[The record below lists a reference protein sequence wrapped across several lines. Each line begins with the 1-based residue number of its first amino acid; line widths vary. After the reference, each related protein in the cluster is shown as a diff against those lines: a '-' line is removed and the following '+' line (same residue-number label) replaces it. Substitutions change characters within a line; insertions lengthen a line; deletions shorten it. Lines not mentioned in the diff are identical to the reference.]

1 MALVHRT
8 FMERALALA
17 REAADAGEV
26 PVGAVVAHRDKVVG
40 EGRNRVVELG
50 AATAHA
56 EMLAFAQALEK
67 SSGERLTECT
77 LYVTLEPCPMCAY
90 AAVLL
95 RVDRIVFGAYDP
107 KAGACGSVINILAE
121 PKFNH
126 MPELVGGVM
135 EEECGA
141 LLTAF
146 FEKIREGR

>member
-56 EMLAFAQALEK
+56 EMLAFAQALEEL
-67 SSGERLTECT
+67 SGERLTECT

>member
-1 MALVHRT
+1 
-8 FMERALALA
+8 MERALALA
-17 REAADAGEV
+17 REASDAGEV
-26 PVGAVVAHRDKVVG
+26 PIGAVVVHGDSVIG
-40 EGRNRVVELG
+40 EGRNRVFELG

-67 SSGERLTECT
+67 SSGGRLTGCT

-95 RVDRIVFGAYDP
+95 RVDRVVFGAYDP
-107 KAGACGSVINILAE
+107 KAGACGSVINIPAE

-126 MPELVGGVM
+126 IPETLGGVM

-146 FEKIREGR
+146 FEEIREGK

>member
-1 MALVHRT
+1 MAPVHGT

-26 PVGAVVAHRDKVVG
+26 PVGAVVVRGDSVVG
-40 EGRNRVVELG
+40 EGRNRVVEMG

-56 EMLAFAQALEK
+56 EMLAFTQALEE
-67 SSGERLTECT
+67 SSGERLNGCT

-95 RVDRIVFGAYDP
+95 RVDSVVFGAHDP
-107 KAGACGSVINILAE
+107 KAGACGSVINILNE
-121 PKFNH
+121 PRFNH
-126 MPELVGGVM
+126 MPETLGGVM

-146 FEKIREGR
+146 FDKIRER

>member
-1 MALVHRT
+1 
-8 FMERALALA
+8 MESALALA

-26 PVGAVVAHRDKVVG
+26 PVGAVVVHGDKVVG

-56 EMLAFAQALEK
+56 EMLALAQALEK
-67 SSGERLTECT
+67 SSGERPTGCT

-95 RVDRIVFGAYDP
+95 RVDRVVFGAFDP

-126 MPELVGGVM
+126 MPESLGGVM
-135 EEECGA
+135 EDECGA